1 VRRAVPFV
9 ILAGCL
15 GVGVLPALA
24 ADQDV
29 AISDY
34 AFTPKQVAVLPGET
48 VSWHNVPGSVPH
60 NVKFEDQDTALG
72 AASANF
78 SASRTFG
85 QAGTYRY
92 RCALHSSMTGT
103 VYVNAT
109 GTVPTPAGSST
120 PTPSPSPTPTPSPT
134 DGGAGGG
141 SPTGTPPPAT
151 GGGGAPVPAVSAF
164 RARAARSRFC
174 TRRTAACRKPGVFL
188 LIDLAAPHAVRVR
201 GTLRRATRRVRAV
214 SMLVTPGHRRVR
226 LPGARLKRGR
236 YSLVLR
242 AGDITRRVHFRVN
255 AA

>member
-1 VRRAVPFV
+1 MRRAVPFA

-34 AFTPKQVAVLPGET
+34 AFTPKQVAVVPGET
-48 VSWHNVPGSVPH
+48 VSWHTAPGGVPH
-60 NVKFEDQDTALG
+60 NVKFDDQDAALG
-72 AASANF
+72 PASASF
-78 SASRTFG
+78 SAHRTFG

-92 RCALHSSMTGT
+92 ECTVHPFMTGT

-109 GTVPTPAGSST
+109 GTVPTPV
-120 PTPSPSPTPTPSPT
+120 
-134 DGGAGGG
+134 
-141 SPTGTPPPAT
+141 
-151 GGGGAPVPAVSAF
+151 APVSAF
-164 RARAARSRFC
+164 RARAARGRFC

-201 GTLRRATRRVRAV
+201 GTLRRATRRVRSV

-242 AGDITRRVHFRVN
+242 AGGITRRVRFRVS